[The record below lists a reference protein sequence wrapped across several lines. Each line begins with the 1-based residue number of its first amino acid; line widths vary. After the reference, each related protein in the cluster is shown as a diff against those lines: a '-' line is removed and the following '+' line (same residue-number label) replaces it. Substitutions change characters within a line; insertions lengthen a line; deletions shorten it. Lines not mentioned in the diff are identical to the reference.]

1 MSPAKIRIKVG
12 EFEIQY
18 EGDPAFLTD
27 GLDDLLTK
35 VADIGDFAP
44 ADGDGNQLG
53 DTPLVRDTATDGL
66 TVSTNTIA
74 AHLHPNSGPDLVI
87 CALANLELVQ
97 GKSGSN
103 RKEILAEMKNAT
115 SYFSSSMRGNLTK
128 SLSNLTKSKRI
139 NEIAKGS
146 YALSAN
152 EKKAVG
158 AKIAEIR

>member
-1 MSPAKIRIKVG
+1 M
-12 EFEIQY
+12 
-18 EGDPAFLTD
+18 
-27 GLDDLLTK
+27 
-35 VADIGDFAP
+35 
-44 ADGDGNQLG
+44 
-53 DTPLVRDTATDGL
+53 
-66 TVSTNTIA
+66 
-74 AHLHPNSGPDLVI
+74 I